1 MREKDE
7 SPVLMG
13 VQKAREYRLVKRN
26 PKPAL
31 EGRHYPSLKRLPS
44 EEEIFDPISGK
55 TRYIRLA
62 AGEPSLYKD
71 EQPAKVVLSDIIFQ
85 NGKIIVSHTSPNL
98 VKFLTLSNHNAENE
112 HRIRGKKVIFR
123 EVDKKR
129 DAERD
134 LEAEETVARAK
145 ALVFSLPFEDL
156 KGYARVCGVNVNRSV
171 AEIKHDMLT
180 LAAKDPKNFVAGLD
194 DPMTKK
200 QQMIMDAM
208 SCGVIEL
215 SKGGAF
221 WKFGD
226 QKNIITPIPTGV
238 DSIVWFTEWTATDSE
253 GESVYKEIEK
263 KTQKLLG

>member
-1 MREKDE
+1 MRDKSE
-7 SPVLMG
+7 SPLVG

-31 EGRHYPSLKRLPS
+31 AGRHYPSLKRLPS
-44 EEEIFDPISGK
+44 EEEIFDPIEGK

-62 AGEPSLYKD
+62 AGEPSIYKD
-71 EQPAKVVLSDIIFQ
+71 EQAEKVVLTDIIFQ

-98 VKFLTLSNHNAENE
+98 VEFLTLSNHNADNE
-112 HRIRGKKVIFR
+112 HRIKGKQVIFK
-123 EVDKKR
+123 EVNLAR
-129 DAERD
+129 DAEKE
-134 LEAEETVARAK
+134 LEAEESVARAK

-180 LAAKDPKNFVAGLD
+180 LATKDPKTFVAGLD
-194 DPMTKK
+194 DPMTKR
-200 QQMIMDAM
+200 QQMIMDAS
-208 SCGVIEL
+208 SCGVIEI
-215 SKGGAF
+215 SGKGAF

-226 QKNIITPIPTGV
+226 EKNIITPIPTGRDGV
-238 DSIVWFTEWTATDSE
+238 LWFTEWTMTDSE